1 MAGTGEYDKSYPT
14 KGVYNCAGCDAPL
27 YNYDSKFKS
36 GCGWPAFFEEIPGTV
51 KRNVD
56 NTFGMQRT
64 EIVCA
69 NCGGH
74 LGEPVRVM

>member
-1 MAGTGEYDKSYPT
+1 MHPQKPT

-27 YNYDSKFKS
+27 YKYDSKFSS

-51 KRNVD
+51 IRHTD
-56 NTFGMQRT
+56 RTFGMSRT
-64 EIVCA
+64 EILCA

-74 LGEPVRVM
+74 LGESASFISLRLE